1 MQEWTYALLLAGSIA
16 VPLIR
21 SFEPRIFFI
30 GNWKAL
36 LAGIVVMMMVFI
48 PWDVAF
54 TQNGVWGFAYDYVSG
69 LYLINLPV
77 EEWLFFVV
85 IPYCVVF
92 SYEVIRYFF
101 PRISFPKTAL
111 WISLIVGAGLLVIGI
126 LNSGRVYT
134 FIVTLLAG
142 ALMILM
148 PILKYHK
155 TWLSHYFVTYL
166 ITLVPFFVVNGVLT
180 RIPVVWYNNVEN
192 LGIRLT
198 SIPIEDS
205 AYFMAMMLI
214 VMPVYERLKP
224 KAKRA

>member
-1 MQEWTYALLLAGSIA
+1 MQQWTYALLLLASIA

-36 LAGIVVMMMVFI
+36 LAGIFVMMLVFI

-54 TQNGVWGFAYDYVSG
+54 TKHGVWGFSHEYVSG
-69 LYLINLPV
+69 LYVFGLPI
-77 EEWLFFVV
+77 EEWMFFIV
-85 IPYCVVF
+85 ITYCVVF

-101 PRISFPKTAL
+101 PRISFPKTAM
-111 WISLIVGAGLLVIGI
+111 WTSLIVGAGLLVAGL
-126 LNSGRVYT
+126 LNTDKVYT
-134 FIVTLLAG
+134 FIVTMLAG

-155 TWLSHYFVTYL
+155 TWLSHYLVTYL
-166 ITLVPFFVVNGVLT
+166 ITLIPFFIVNGVLT
-180 RIPVVWYNNVEN
+180 RIPVVWYNNAEN

-198 SIPIEDS
+198 SIPVEDS

-214 VMPVYERLKP
+214 VMPIYERLKP
-224 KAKRA
+224 KK